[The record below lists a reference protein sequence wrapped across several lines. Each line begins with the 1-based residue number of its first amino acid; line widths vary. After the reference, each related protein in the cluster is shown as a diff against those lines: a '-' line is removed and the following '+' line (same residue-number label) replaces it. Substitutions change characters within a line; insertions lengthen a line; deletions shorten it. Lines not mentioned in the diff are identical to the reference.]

1 MPKVRYI
8 DLNGDRHEVE
18 RFDGKL
24 PDIKIFSQPNVA
36 PATE

>member
-8 DLNGDRHEVE
+8 APNGDRHEVE

-24 PDIKIFSQPNVA
+24 PDIKISSQPNVA
-36 PATE
+36 AAAE